1 MCSFRFGGIGIGIET
16 SLIVKTT
23 TASAEYIL
31 MFRFY
36 SILYVGASQNMGM
49 FTLSIVSVRA
59 ELFSHIRP
67 KAGMDLPHGLLI
79 LF

>member
-1 MCSFRFGGIGIGIET
+1 MLTSLCSFRFGGIGIGIG
-16 SLIVKTT
+16 
-23 TASAEYIL
+23 